1 MSIADKARD
10 KAKKNPNWLLG
21 ALLVVQLVMISFN
34 RAPSRPDLWI
44 AQVVLL
50 TISTPFQSGLG
61 SSVDWFSDRWRSYV
75 QLRGV
80 REENQRLRSDLARS
94 ESESLALRERLSALR
109 HLEEVLA
116 SDGAGDYPKI
126 PARVIARDAN
136 RLFGTVVI
144 DKGSIHG
151 IRKDQPVVDAG
162 GLVGRVILVTPF
174 SSRVILVT
182 DERHGAGALITT
194 TVTDRVLG
202 VVRGG
207 GDSYYCRMDFITTPV
222 RLENGELI
230 VTSGQDGI
238 YPPGLLLG
246 RVANPAEWAGSTQ
259 QRMVVAPAADLGRLE
274 AVLVLQVSPEQVRAG
289 IDAVNTEEKRL
300 EAESLRK
307 R

>member
-21 ALLVVQLVMISFN
+21 VLLVVHLVVVSFN

-44 AQVVLL
+44 IQVIVL

-61 SSVDWFSDRWRSYV
+61 SSVDWFSNKWRSYV

-80 REENQRLRSDLARS
+80 REENQRLRSELARS
-94 ESESLALRERLSALR
+94 DSEALALREKLAALR
-109 HLEEVLA
+109 HLEGLLA
-116 SDGAGDYPKI
+116 ADGAGDYQKI

-136 RLFGTVVI
+136 RLFGTVII

-151 IRKDQPVVDAG
+151 VRKDQPVVDTG
-162 GLVGRVILVTPF
+162 GLVGRVILVTPL

-194 TVTDRVLG
+194 TVTGRVLG
-202 VVRGG
+202 VMKGV
-207 GDSYYCRMDFITTPV
+207 GDNYYCRMDFITTPV
-222 RLENGELI
+222 RLENGEMI

-274 AVLVLQVSPEQVRAG
+274 AVLVLQVLPEQVRAG
-289 IDAVNTEEKRL
+289 IDAVNAEEKRVET
-300 EAESLRK
+300 EALRK

>member
-21 ALLVVQLVMISFN
+21 VLLVVHLVAVSFN

-44 AQVVLL
+44 IQVMVL

-61 SSVDWFSDRWRSYV
+61 SSVDWFSNQWRSYV

-80 REENQRLRSDLARS
+80 REENKRLRSELARS
-94 ESESLALRERLSALR
+94 DSEALALREKLAALR
-109 HLEEVLA
+109 HLEELLA
-116 SDGAGDYPKI
+116 ADGAGDYQKI

-136 RLFGTVVI
+136 RLFGTVII

-151 IRKDQPVVDAG
+151 VRKDQPVVDTG
-162 GLVGRVILVTPF
+162 GLVGRVILVTPL

-194 TVTDRVLG
+194 TVTGRVLG
-202 VVRGG
+202 VMKGV
-207 GDSYYCRMDFITTPV
+207 GDNYYCRMDFITTPV
-222 RLENGELI
+222 RLENGEMI

-274 AVLVLQVSPEQVRAG
+274 TVLVLQVSPEQVRAG
-289 IDAVNTEEKRL
+289 VDAVNAEEKRL
-300 EAESLRK
+300 EIEPLRK